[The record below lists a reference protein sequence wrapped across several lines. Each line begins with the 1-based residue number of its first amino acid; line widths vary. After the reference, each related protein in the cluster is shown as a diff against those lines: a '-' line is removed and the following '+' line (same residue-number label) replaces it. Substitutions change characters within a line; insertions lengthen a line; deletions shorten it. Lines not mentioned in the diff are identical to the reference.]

1 MRAPLSGRAGRPK
14 FALPSRT
21 ALDTVFRCL
30 PVPNHLSRFR
40 LCLLGRLGIE
50 GDSPELATLLGRRR
64 LVALLAVVGASG
76 TRGVSRDTLLLYFWP
91 ESTASKAR
99 NSLNQA
105 LHAIRRDLG
114 RDAILGTHD
123 LRLNHDIITCDYAEF
138 ISAAE
143 TEQFERAI
151 SLHRG
156 RLLEGFSLGNAPE
169 WESWLAQERARET
182 RVFCHAVEQ
191 MARAAEKAGDL
202 TLAAKWWCQL
212 AEVEPLSSRAV
223 THAVRALAASG
234 DRSGAISRGERY
246 VRDVREEIDADPDR
260 SVTELVNEI
269 RRLTPRS
276 SPVLAGPEPESS
288 DSGEVPVFETAAR
301 SIGDRAVAGNPPSRK
316 QRYVALA
323 ALASALLIVSAIGWS
338 WRTSGLADDSS
349 LAPLVVV
356 QTVSTPGAVSADGM
370 ALAGLMAAAI
380 DGVLGVRAVVA
391 GRDDA
396 TEGNGTGRLYRVV
409 TELVRQTIGPIR
421 GSAVLLD
428 SRTGRPIAWAT
439 STDESGN
446 VFGLMDDLT
455 RQVLLNVAA
464 RELGLQSS
472 AVVTPDLRA
481 LQAYLDGEGRLRSG
495 QNAAALESFTR
506 AITLDTGFAYAHYR
520 LGVTA
525 ELLGRDRLARA
536 AFDAASRSSASLPPF
551 ERTMID
557 AAREMRSGRPFEA
570 EQLYREAVTE
580 YPANLEAWRELAWST
595 FYNSPLRGRPV
606 TDASPA
612 LRRVLELNADDLE
625 ALIYTARI
633 ASLEGRASE
642 AARLSRRLSAK
653 KSGMTFE
660 NRAFRF
666 LALAD
671 PAGVKRVTQALLSTP
686 SRVLDSMALQ
696 SVVRVSPA
704 AVERLARTLAAPEP
718 PRDAQGFG
726 YRLLAQSLV
735 ARGRPR
741 EALIAL
747 DSAVA
752 FDSAMALEVRAL
764 YVATPE
770 FGYDASA
777 VAATRAALSRW
788 NSSGE
793 TLATVHSEAH
803 LGLHG
808 ALREY
813 LLGRLALRS
822 SDVRAAERHAQALS
836 TIRADA
842 TLAARISTLEHSLRA
857 HIEFARRNW
866 PGAISE
872 LDRAQWPG
880 SASALIAEAGDRFLR
895 AMALEQLGRT
905 EDARSWYASLAQRT
919 SYELVYLG
927 LAEYRLGLMAEAMRD
942 RRSAAAHFARVQDL
956 YSRGDTAALRLA
968 TEAARRLR

>member
-1 MRAPLSGRAGRPK
+1 MSL
-14 FALPSRT
+14 
-21 ALDTVFRCL
+21 
-30 PVPNHLSRFR
+30 FR

-64 LVALLAVVGASG
+64 LVAFLAVVGASG
-76 TRGVSRDTLLLYFWP
+76 PRGVSRDTLLLYFWP

-123 LRLNHDIITCDYAEF
+123 LRLNHAIITCDYADF

-156 RLLEGFSLGNAPE
+156 RLLEGFSLANAPE

-191 MARAAEKAGDL
+191 LARAADKAGDPN
-202 TLAAKWWCQL
+202 LAAKWWCQL

-223 THAVRALAASG
+223 THAIRALAASG

-260 SVTELVNEI
+260 SVTELVNEV

-276 SPVLAGPEPESS
+276 SPVLAAPEPESS
-288 DSGEVPVFETAAR
+288 DSAEVPVFETAAR
-301 SIGDRAVAGNPPSRK
+301 NIGDRAVAGNPTPARPK
-316 QRYVALA
+316 HYGLA
-323 ALASALLIVSAIGWS
+323 AAAAAALIVIAAIGWS
-338 WRTSGLADDSS
+338 WKTSGSASATES
-349 LAPLVVV
+349 PPLVVV
-356 QTVSTPGAVSADGM
+356 QKVSTPGADSADGM

-396 TEGNGTGRLYRVV
+396 ADGNGTGRLYRVV
-409 TELVRQTIGPIR
+409 TELVRQSVGPIR

-446 VFGLMDDLT
+446 VFGLVDDLT

-481 LQAYLDGEGRLRSG
+481 LQAYLDGEGRLRG
-495 QNAAALESFTR
+495 GHNAAALESFTR

-570 EQLYREAVTE
+570 EQLYREAVAE
-580 YPANLEAWRELAWST
+580 YPANPDAWRELAWST

-606 TDASPA
+606 SDALPA
-612 LRRVLELNADDLE
+612 LRRVLEFDADDRE

-642 AARLSRRLSAK
+642 AARLSRRLAAE
-653 KSGMTFE
+653 SGMTFE

-686 SRVLDSMALQ
+686 SRVLDSMALE

-704 AVERLARTLAAPEP
+704 GVERLARTLATPEP

-726 YRLLAQSLV
+726 YRLLAQSLL
-735 ARGRPR
+735 ARGRAR

-770 FGYDASA
+770 FGYDANA

-788 NSSGE
+788 NPSGE

-822 SDVRAAERHAQALS
+822 SDVGTAERHAQALA

-842 TLAARISTLEHSLRA
+842 NLAARISTLEHSLRA

-866 PGAISE
+866 AGAISE
-872 LDRAQWPG
+872 LDRAEWPG

-895 AMALEQLGRT
+895 AMALEKVGRT
-905 EDARSWYASLAQRT
+905 EEARSWYASLAHRT

-927 LAEYRLGLMAEAMRD
+927 LAEYRLGVMAEARRD

-956 YSRGDTAALRLA
+956 YARGDTAALRLA

>member
-1 MRAPLSGRAGRPK
+1 MSFGGVAPHPLLATALHPPD
-14 FALPSRT
+14 LPS
-21 ALDTVFRCL
+21 
-30 PVPNHLSRFR
+30 FR
-40 LCLLGRLGIE
+40 LSLLGRVGLE
-50 GDSPELATLLGRRR
+50 GGDIDLETLLARRR
-64 LVALLAVVGASG
+64 LIALLAVVGACG
-76 TRGVSRDTLLLYFWP
+76 RRGVSRDTLLLYFWP

-114 RDAILGTHD
+114 KDAILGTHE
-123 LRLNHDIITCDYAEF
+123 LRFNPDIITCDYADF

-143 TEQFERAI
+143 DGNFERTVA
-151 SLHRG
+151 LHRG
-156 RLLEGFSLGNAPE
+156 HLLEGFSLANAPE
-169 WESWLAQERARET
+169 WESWLAQERAREA
-182 RVFCHAVEQ
+182 RAYCHALEQ
-191 MARAAEKAGDL
+191 LARAAEKAGDQP
-202 TLAAKWWCQL
+202 LAARWWCNL
-212 AEVEPLSSRAV
+212 ADAEPLSSRAV
-223 THAVRALAASG
+223 THAMRALAASG
-234 DRSGAISRGERY
+234 DRSGAITRGERY
-246 VRDVREEIDADPDR
+246 VREVREELDADPDP
-260 SVTELVNEI
+260 SVTALMSDI

-276 SPVLAGPEPESS
+276 TSQLAEADSESP

-301 SIGDRAVAGNPPSRK
+301 NIGDRAVAGSPRPAK
-316 QRYVALA
+316 PRYYGLA
-323 ALASALLIVSAIGWS
+323 AAAAGLLVLGAIGWS
-338 WRTSGLADDSS
+338 WKTSAFASAGEAP
-349 LAPLVVV
+349 PLVVV
-356 QTVSTPGAVSADGM
+356 QKVSTPGADSADGT
-370 ALAGLMAAAI
+370 ALAALMAAAI
-380 DGVLGVRAVVA
+380 DGVLGVRAMVA

-396 TEGNGTGRLYRVV
+396 TEGNGTGRLYRVA
-409 TELVRQTIGPIR
+409 TELVRQATGPIR

-446 VFGLMDDLT
+446 VFALMDDLT

-464 RELGLQSS
+464 RELGLHSS

-481 LQAYLDGEGRLRSG
+481 LQAYLDGEGRLRGG

-506 AITLDTGFAYAHYR
+506 ATTLDTGFAYAHYR

-557 AAREMRSGRPFEA
+557 AAGEMYGGRPFEA
-570 EQLYREAVTE
+570 EQLYREAVAE
-580 YPANLEAWRELAWST
+580 YPANLEAWRELAWSI

-606 TDASPA
+606 SDALPA

-625 ALIYTARI
+625 ALIYSARI
-633 ASLEGRASE
+633 ASIEGRASD
-642 AARLSRRLSAK
+642 AARLSRRFAAA
-653 KSGMTFE
+653 SGMTVE

-666 LALAD
+666 LVLAD

-686 SRVLDSMALQ
+686 SRGLDSMALE
-696 SVVRVSPA
+696 SVVGVSPA
-704 AVERLARTLAAPEP
+704 AVERLARSLATPEP

-726 YRLLAQSLV
+726 YRLLSQSLL
-735 ARGRPR
+735 ARGRTR

-752 FDSAMALEVRAL
+752 FDSAMAIEVRAL

-770 FGYDASA
+770 FGYDSS
-777 VAATRAALSRW
+777 VVGATREALSRW

-822 SDVRAAERHAQALS
+822 GDVRAAERHAQALS
-836 TIRADA
+836 TIRSDA
-842 TLAARISTLEHSLRA
+842 SLAARIATLEHSLRA
-857 HIEFARRNW
+857 HIEFSRRNW
-866 PGAISE
+866 RGAISE
-872 LDRAQWPG
+872 LDRAEWPG

-895 AMALEQLGRT
+895 AMALEKLGRAD
-905 EDARSWYASLAQRT
+905 EARAWYASIAHRT

-927 LAEYRLGLMAEAMRD
+927 LAEYRLGVMAETRRD
-942 RRSAAAHFARVQDL
+942 RRSSAAHFARVQEL
-956 YSRGDTAALRLA
+956 YSRGDTGALRLA
-968 TEAARRLR
+968 TEAARKLR